1 MSIECSTCM
10 EPLMA
15 NGDNSTTLCGH
26 VFHTDCINR
35 WFQKGQLN
43 CPQCRNATTVHG
55 LIKTH
60 FSQAEEE
67 IDRNAAGDAL
77 EADLKCI
84 ELAEKNE
91 NLQKEMKTMTTK
103 FQKLF
108 NRNKYLVEEKE
119 AFKNMNLELEKKYA
133 KLREENKSNMKR
145 VQKLNKEK
153 EELQIKLDDVVTA
166 ESMSIMSR
174 RWLEEENEANKN
186 KILWLEEENEAN
198 KNKILEFEKKYAKL
212 NEENI
217 SNMKSVQ
224 KLKEKIEL
232 LRNLDGDENHFVQQW
247 VFQNNPK
254 EENGFTLLHFA
265 AKDGY
270 KDICKMILDEQV
282 GEDKNPKS
290 KTGFT
295 PLHYAALNGH
305 VEIYKM
311 IIDVAKDKNP
321 KDVNGNTPLK
331 LAAICEYDEIEKIY
345 MQYKPKRNDSC
356 CIM

>member
-60 FSQAEEE
+60 FSEAEEE

-119 AFKNMNLELEKKYA
+119 AFKNMNLELEKKHA

-186 KILWLEEENEAN
+186 KIL
-198 KNKILEFEKKYAKL
+198 EFEKKYAKL

-232 LRNLDGDENHFVQQW
+232 LRNLMEM
-247 VFQNNPK
+247 K
-254 EENGFTLLHFA
+254 ITLYSNGFSKTIQKKKMGLLYFTLLPR
-265 AKDGY
+265 
-270 KDICKMILDEQV
+270 MV
-282 GEDKNPKS
+282 
-290 KTGFT
+290 T
-295 PLHYAALNGH
+295 
-305 VEIYKM
+305 
-311 IIDVAKDKNP
+311 
-321 KDVNGNTPLK
+321 
-331 LAAICEYDEIEKIY
+331 KIFV
-345 MQYKPKRNDSC
+345 K
-356 CIM
+356 

>member
-1 MSIECSTCM
+1 MNIECSTCM

-35 WFQKGQLN
+35 WFQKGKLN

-67 IDRNAAGDAL
+67 IDRNPTGDAL

-91 NLQKEMKTMTTK
+91 SLQKEMKAMTTA
-103 FQKLF
+103 FQEVFYEK
-108 NRNKYLVEEKE
+108 KKLVEENEGIRNEK
-119 AFKNMNLELEKKYA
+119 LELEKKYV
-133 KLREENKSNMKR
+133 KLREDNKNNMKR
-145 VQKLNKEK
+145 VQKLDKEK
-153 EELQIKLDDVVTA
+153 KELKLDVIRA
-166 ESMSIMSR
+166 ENMSR
-174 RWLEEENEANKN
+174 EILDLEEENEANKN
-186 KILWLEEENEAN
+186 E
-198 KNKILEFEKKYAKL
+198 ILEFEKKYGKL

-217 SNMKSVQ
+217 SNLKSVQ

-232 LRNLDGDENHFVQQW
+232 LRNLDGDENHFLQQW

-270 KDICKMILDEQV
+270 KDICKMILDKQV

-311 IIDVAKDKNP
+311 IIEVAKDKNP

-331 LAAICEYDEIEKIY
+331 LAAQFGQIRKSDMDEIEKIY
-345 MQYKPKRNDSC
+345 MQYEPRRDDSC